1 MSMVL
6 HVLPLTGN
14 TGINS
19 GIVVVG
25 IIVVVH
31 LLLLARLETLGI
43 LEVVIARDIKLG
55 RRHGFD
61 VGVRLQNG

>member
-1 MSMVL
+1 MSMTL
-6 HVLPLTGN
+6 HVL
-14 TGINS
+14 S
-19 GIVVVG
+19 
-25 IIVVVH
+25 
-31 LLLLARLETLGI
+31 LARLETLGI

>member
-1 MSMVL
+1 MSMIL

-19 GIVVVG
+19 GIVVV
-25 IIVVVH
+25 H
-31 LLLLARLETLGI
+31 LLFLARLETLGI